1 MPNEEPKQNKN
12 LKIPKSDVTR
22 QRMNKEQNR
31 MIKKEGKSLEKKT
44 NKPKT
49 NKQKK
54 ILTRVYC
61 FLYMKSIINLFTLL
75 H

>member
-1 MPNEEPKQNKN
+1 
-12 LKIPKSDVTR
+12 
-22 QRMNKEQNR
+22 MNKEQNR

>member
-1 MPNEEPKQNKN
+1 
-12 LKIPKSDVTR
+12 
-22 QRMNKEQNR
+22 MNKEQNR

-54 ILTRVYC
+54 NTNQGVL
-61 FLYMKSIINLFTLL
+61 FSIYEI
-75 H
+75 HY